1 MLPKQL
7 MFQAEQCF
15 QNTPKKPVEKE
26 G

>member
-1 MLPKQL
+1 